1 VSLFF
6 GRARRDAFPTPE
18 IPPNS
23 SRGSTLV
30 GTARVGPDSALR
42 SSAVWAALRLR
53 SDLISTMPVDAF
65 RDVDGVRVQVN
76 LPAVEWRNAGHV
88 IDWHEAIA
96 ATQLDLDR
104 CGNAFGVVTQR
115 NALGLPARIELVS
128 VADVGLVPPRQGQTD
143 WRYRIGGDE
152 VPAENVWHERQY
164 VVPGVAL
171 GLSPIAY
178 AAYSVG
184 AYLSAQEFAISWF
197 GNSAT
202 PAAVLRNKERV
213 IPPDVAAETK
223 TRYMASVQPGSVFVT
238 GVDWE
243 LSPLQAAS
251 NQDAYVDLM
260 QYGVPDI
267 ARFFGVPADL
277 IDGQVPGGSITY
289 ASITQRNLQLL
300 IMHLGPAVTRRE
312 RAFSSG
318 LLPRPR
324 YIKLNRSALLAMD
337 PEARARKMQT
347 EINSRTLTP
356 DEARAI
362 EDRPPLTE
370 SQLAEFDRV
379 FGAARTTPQEVTK

>member
-1 VSLFF
+1 MSLFF
-6 GRARRDAFPTPE
+6 RGRRDAFPTPE

-23 SRGSTLV
+23 ARGSTLI

-42 SSAVWAALRLR
+42 ASAVWAALRLR
-53 SDLISTMPVDAF
+53 SDLISTMPVDSYW
-65 RDVDGVRVQVN
+65 DVDGVRVEVAR
-76 LPAVEWRNAGHV
+76 PEVEWRNAGHV
-88 IDWHEAIA
+88 IGWGEAIA
-96 ATQLDLDR
+96 ATQFDLDR
-104 CGNAFGVVTQR
+104 CGNAFGVITQK
-115 NALGLPARIELVS
+115 NGFGLPSRIELVGY
-128 VADVGLVPPRQGQTD
+128 ADVGLTPPKRGETG
-143 WRYRIGGDE
+143 WTYRVGGE
-152 VPAENVWHERQY
+152 MVPAENMWHERQY

-171 GLSPIAY
+171 GLSPVAF
-178 AAYSVG
+178 AAYSIG
-184 AYLSAQEFAISWF
+184 AYLSAQEFAVSWF

-223 TRYMASVQPGSVFVT
+223 SRYMASVQPGSVFVT
-238 GVDWE
+238 GADWE
-243 LSPLQAAS
+243 LSPLKGAS
-251 NQDAYVDLM
+251 NQDTYVELM

-277 IDGQVPGGSITY
+277 IDGAIPGGSITY

-312 RAFSSG
+312 RALST
-318 LLPRPR
+318 LMPAPR

-337 PEARARKMQT
+337 PEARARKMQI

-362 EDRPPLTE
+362 EDRPPLTPADLE
-370 SQLAEFDRV
+370 QFDRV
-379 FGAARTTPQEVTK
+379 FGAARTTPTEVTK